1 MGTFITNVLR
11 MMSGTGH
18 DKVSPPIIGVMQGV
32 APAVQLQAYPEEAHG
47 RKGFE
52 ESPAYNV
59 LSGMLELKHRVNDI
73 TQLNLIEANSG
84 RFFNWA
90 VENFT
95 WPCCTCCFVRSFEV
109 PNGHIRLAEDGEG
122 NFMIFGPGVHFVR
135 NMFMVLEPD
144 SIPLTRELITWGD
157 RTIVT
162 VKQGHIGYAEDMGQ
176 PVLLPPGLHEWRSA
190 TLIFQQHVDLN
201 NTFIKLGPLTIITV
215 DEGYSAITQNNG
227 EQMVLP
233 GGKTHLLNHRNWK
246 FEKFMTEKIQ
256 TDSLQRIE
264 ATSADNVM
272 MHTDATV
279 VWRVT
284 DVQAAARMSA
294 ETMQR
299 DGSDVQNTADADIH
313 KLRNDVLMQATA
325 SLAAFIGEIR
335 YSDSFHISAASSI
348 VADGG
353 EIAGKGG
360 APPIPADLVGYS
372 PIFDAKR
379 MSTAVETAND
389 LTTTYGV
396 TILSINIIAANPA
409 DVALQSALAKGAVAS
424 AEAEQAE
431 TVARGEAKAAQIR
444 AEGDAQADMIRADGA
459 RSAADK
465 LAESKVAV
473 DIAMIKQTG
482 ESLNNKTS
490 FFFGSDP
497 TAMGAVLTNPKLVT
511 GK

>member
-1 MGTFITNVLR
+1 MGPTFITNVLR

-122 NFMIFGPGVHFVR
+122 NFMIFGPGGHFVR
-135 NMFMVLEPD
+135 
-144 SIPLTRELITWGD
+144 
-157 RTIVT
+157 
-162 VKQGHIGYAEDMGQ
+162 
-176 PVLLPPGLHEWRSA
+176 
-190 TLIFQQHVDLN
+190 

-256 TDSLQRIE
+256 TD
-264 ATSADNVM
+264 
-272 MHTDATV
+272 
-279 VWRVT
+279 
-284 DVQAAARMSA
+284 
-294 ETMQR
+294 
-299 DGSDVQNTADADIH
+299 
-313 KLRNDVLMQATA
+313 
-325 SLAAFIGEIR
+325 
-335 YSDSFHISAASSI
+335 
-348 VADGG
+348 
-353 EIAGKGG
+353 
-360 APPIPADLVGYS
+360 
-372 PIFDAKR
+372 
-379 MSTAVETAND
+379 
-389 LTTTYGV
+389 
-396 TILSINIIAANPA
+396 
-409 DVALQSALAKGAVAS
+409 
-424 AEAEQAE
+424 
-431 TVARGEAKAAQIR
+431 
-444 AEGDAQADMIRADGA
+444 
-459 RSAADK
+459 
-465 LAESKVAV
+465 
-473 DIAMIKQTG
+473 
-482 ESLNNKTS
+482 
-490 FFFGSDP
+490 
-497 TAMGAVLTNPKLVT
+497 
-511 GK
+511 

>member
-1 MGTFITNVLR
+1 MGTFTTNVLR

-32 APAVQLQAYPEEAHG
+32 APTVQLQAYPEEAHG

-59 LSGMLELKHRVNDI
+59 LSGMLEVKHRVNDI

-162 VKQGHIGYAEDMGQ
+162 VKQGHIGYAEDVGQ
-176 PVLLPPGLHEWRSA
+176 PVLLPPGLHEWRSS
-190 TLIFQQHVDLN
+190 TLKFHHHVDLN
-201 NTFIKLGPLTIITV
+201 NTFIKLGPLTIIPV

-227 EQMVLP
+227 IQMVLP
-233 GGKTHLLNHRNWK
+233 GGNTHLLNHRNWK

-256 TDSLQRIE
+256 TDELQRME

-284 DVQAAARMSA
+284 DVQSAAKMSA
-294 ETMQR
+294 ETMR
-299 DGSDVQNTADADIH
+299 NDGSDVMNSADADIT
-313 KLRNDVLMQATA
+313 KLRRDVLMQATA

-335 YSDSFHISAASSI
+335 YSDSFHVSAASKVVDQSQN
-348 VADGG
+348 DG
-353 EIAGKGG
+353 GG
-360 APPIPADLVGYS
+360 APPVPPDLVGYS
-372 PIFDAKR
+372 PIFDPAR
-379 MSTAVETAND
+379 MCTAVDTANSI
-389 LTTTYGV
+389 TQTYGV
-396 TILSINIIAANPA
+396 TIISINIIAANPA
-409 DVALQSALAKGAVAS
+409 DKNLQVALAKGAVAS

-431 TVARGEAKAAQIR
+431 TVARGESKAAQIR
-444 AEGDAQADMIRADGA
+444 AEGDANAEKIRAEGS
-459 RSAADK
+459 RAAAAM
-465 LAESKVAV
+465 LSESEVAV
-473 DIAMIKQTG
+473 DLAKIGKTG
-482 ESLNNKTS
+482 EALNSKTS
-490 FFFGSDP
+490 FFFGADAAALGS
-497 TAMGAVLTNPKLVT
+497 VISNPKLV
-511 GK
+511 K

>member
-1 MGTFITNVLR
+1 MGMELA
-11 MMSGTGH
+11 GTGG
-18 DKVSPPIIGVMQGV
+18 DKISPMFEGNL
-32 APAVQLQAYPEEAHG
+32 LQKKSL
-47 RKGFE
+47 RE
-52 ESPAYNV
+52 ESPAYQV
-59 LSGMLELKHRVNDI
+59 LSGLLETQYRVDDE
-73 TQLNLIEANSG
+73 TQLNVKAGTSS
-84 RFFNWA
+84 RCM
-90 VENFT
+90 NFAFDSLA
-95 WPCCTCCFVRSFEV
+95 WPCCGPCFVRTFTVSD
-109 PNGHIRLAEDGEG
+109 GHVRLGEDGEG
-122 NFMIFGPGVHFVR
+122 GYLIFGPGVHFLPQPFVT
-135 NMFMVLEPD
+135 VEQEE
-144 SIPLTRELITWGD
+144 IPLTQAVIQWGD

-162 VKQGHIGYAEDMGQ
+162 VQQGHIGYAEDMGQ

-284 DVQAAARMSA
+284 DVQAAAKMSA

-299 DGSDVQNTADADIH
+299 DGSDVANAADSDIR
-313 KLRNDVLMQATA
+313 KLRTDVLMQATA

-360 APPIPADLVGYS
+360 APPIPTDLVGYS

-482 ESLNNKTS
+482 ESLNNKAS

-497 TAMGAVLTNPKLVT
+497 TAMGAVLTNPKL
-511 GK
+511 